1 MKYRKP
7 VTHYD
12 IEYLLTIFSANLY
25 YQAQFVGVIS
35 KRNRGPVF
43 FVTQCMVVSTLTIQ
57 RLSVNEKVK
66 NVFKNKLNTRL
77 YLKKT
82 NKNKAGKD
90 KKIVRS

>member
-1 MKYRKP
+1 
-7 VTHYD
+7 
-12 IEYLLTIFSANLY
+12 
-25 YQAQFVGVIS
+25 
-35 KRNRGPVF
+35 
-43 FVTQCMVVSTLTIQ
+43 MVVSTLTIQ

-77 YLKKT
+77 YLKT